1 MKKQFVSAL
10 IIIAVSAP
18 AFATTYQTI
27 CSPTVC
33 GANSPPPGPTWT
45 SAAVTYASGL
55 SVNVGDTVA
64 LCQNR
69 PNGSS
74 HGDTWE
80 VTTAPVTNSSDL
92 TFSGVFGDPDF
103 PC

>member
-1 MKKQFVSAL
+1 MKKQIISGL
-10 IIIAVSAP
+10 ITLAISVP
-18 AFATTYQTI
+18 VFATTYQTI
-27 CSPTVC
+27 CTPTVC
-33 GANSPPPGPTWT
+33 GANSPAPGPTWT

-55 SVNVGDTVA
+55 PVKLGDTVA

-74 HGDTWE
+74 HGDAWE
-80 VTTAPVTNSSDL
+80 VTTEPVTNSSDL
-92 TFSGVFGDPDF
+92 TFTGTFGDPDF